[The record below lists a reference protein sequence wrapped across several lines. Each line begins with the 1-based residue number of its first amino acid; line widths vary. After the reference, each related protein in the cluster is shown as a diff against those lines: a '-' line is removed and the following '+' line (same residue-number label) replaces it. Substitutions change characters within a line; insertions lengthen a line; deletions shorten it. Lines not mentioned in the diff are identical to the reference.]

1 MRLDHFKARAHRAV
15 SHMDSDGVRV
25 LVGTER
31 TMALWDCS
39 TRDQP
44 SLSSSVP
51 CGQVFHQFRICL
63 VKTLLLCLTSI

>member
-44 SLSSSVP
+44 SLSSTVP
-51 CGQVFHQFRICL
+51 CGQVTFVLNKHL
-63 VKTLLLCLTSI
+63 NSEPT